1 MNHLNYRSFSLK
13 SMILFTIFLGPV
25 LCKTNIEI
33 ASHLILRFCYFFS
46 SLQKF
51 AFWMF
56 LKKVAQALKLW
67 KYKCNSN
74 GRHLFLFNRFK
85 KRSDLKDFI
94 KPWQCPVPD
103 QWKFSFLR
111 TLCYNQNEFDLS
123 SHIIKPLSSTVRL
136 HNLRL
141 KNINELQKYLPISLS
156 LHNVKILGAHIWR
169 TK

>member
-1 MNHLNYRSFSLK
+1 
-13 SMILFTIFLGPV
+13 MILFTIFLGPV

-111 TLCYNQNEFDLS
+111 TLCYNQNEFALC
-123 SHIIKPLSSTVRL
+123 SHIIKSLSSTVRL

-156 LHNVKILGAHIWR
+156 LHNVNILGAHIWR